1 VWGPAKP
8 SVFLVWKKQCPSLI
22 KKFLIQTHLKILRKM
37 KPKLLLCLA
46 CLAMP
51 LLVLAQHNDVHMIDF
66 SSSLPYVLLFYFVTF
81 ISLCLFLL
89 KLLRPNFPAYWIFI
103 SCIVG
108 IIGAVVVTMSFDDIQ
123 NTQLPKVEQNDISE
137 EKLSPHIKEKVKIQ
151 QRDVEN
157 QKYANFWIISI
168 PNVILLLLAL
178 INQFIQRKRD
188 PSVRRGRYD

>member
-1 VWGPAKP
+1 
-8 SVFLVWKKQCPSLI
+8 
-22 KKFLIQTHLKILRKM
+22 M
-37 KPKLLLCLA
+37 KRKLLLCLA
-46 CLAMP
+46 CIVMP